1 MLGTA
6 AERDIEASSRHR
18 RIPQRSGSA
27 SLVVV
32 QVTRVTLKKP
42 VAVQRGRLPRRNF
55 QGGHFLK
62 NARLPPLGMA
72 PALMQGG
79 GPPVLSYSADC
90 RRGAQK
96 CGVLSSCCLLTI
108 RSALEPDRPFR
119 VAEFELGFK

>member
-1 MLGTA
+1 MA

-18 RIPQRSGSA
+18 RIPQRSGGA

-42 VAVQRGRLPRRNF
+42 VAVQHGRLPRRSF

-79 GPPVLSYSADC
+79 GPRSFHTALELIG

-96 CGVLSSCCLLTI
+96 YN
-108 RSALEPDRPFR
+108 SA
-119 VAEFELGFK
+119 